1 MVYLIKPNSF
11 REIASSYSGTVID
24 SARVDHAGNFSF
36 NDLPE
41 STVGPLLEICVQ
53 KTGGRFNN
61 LLIEEDLLYANYM
74 PVYTGNGSNL
84 KIKAVS
90 DQFQSSYSLVNPDPV
105 NEALLQLR
113 DIRHKAFLN
122 KTAGDQME
130 EEAVLEKEDA
140 LKVFQEPLI
149 QFADTCSN
157 VYPALVAIRWV
168 SPVGDYERLP
178 EFVYRQCEKWSASDK
193 ENAFVPQLCQMAD
206 PAKLPLMI
214 GHVAPDYP
222 MPMENGD
229 TLPLHSLLGKRLTIL
244 DIWASWCAP
253 CRKENRAILKP
264 LWESYSEAGLN
275 IIGYSIDAS
284 AGAWKAAIK
293 KDEATW
299 AHASHLSGDS
309 TPFMEKLN
317 ISTIPANFLLD
328 AEGKVIAKNLH
339 GEALAA
345 FVLEYMAQ

>member
-1 MVYLIKPNSF
+1 M
-11 REIASSYSGTVID
+11 
-24 SARVDHAGNFSF
+24 
-36 NDLPE
+36 
-41 STVGPLLEICVQ
+41 
-53 KTGGRFNN
+53 
-61 LLIEEDLLYANYM
+61 
-74 PVYTGNGSNL
+74 
-84 KIKAVS
+84 
-90 DQFQSSYSLVNPDPV
+90 
-105 NEALLQLR
+105 
-113 DIRHKAFLN
+113 
-122 KTAGDQME
+122 
-130 EEAVLEKEDA
+130 
-140 LKVFQEPLI
+140 
-149 QFADTCSN
+149 
-157 VYPALVAIRWV
+157 
-168 SPVGDYERLP
+168 GDYERLP